1 MFELTGLDGSKL
13 LVSAGS
19 IFRIR
24 PATPTEGADT
34 VKVEYGGGYV
44 FTKESVDDLFDRL
57 AGQLRLV
64 KLTSRSGVHVHLN
77 VGSITRVRK
86 ALAINGPG
94 TEISVAGHYQHVI
107 ETVEEVTR
115 LIA

>member
-1 MFELTGLDGSKL
+1 MIELTGLDGSKL
-13 LVSAGS
+13 LVAAGS

-24 PATPTEGADT
+24 PATPSEGNDT

-44 FTKESVDDLFDRL
+44 FTHEAIDDLLARL
-57 AGQLRLV
+57 AGQIRLV
-64 KLTSRSGVHVHLN
+64 QLTSRSGVHVHVN
-77 VGSITRVRK
+77 VGAISRVRE

-94 TEISVAGHYQHVI
+94 TEISVAGHYQHVV
-107 ETVEEVTR
+107 ETVDEVSR